1 MRTVASK
8 KLISLFLSQGN
19 KQKPKT
25 LAAITAEKFFV
36 DHDLILFSKE
46 QILQMQSTSKHM
58 SEIAK
63 ESV

>member
-36 DHDLILFSKE
+36 DHDLILSKE